1 MLNERAKLILSLIP
15 EIRSECIENG
25 SWFDDE
31 YLITEASKLA
41 DVLLIK
47 IVKDDLY
54 DWNPKDLQKGE
65 IETLKFYANK
75 SKFKEEVEGDN
86 TSYYTPLLEDYTP
99 LLEVRG
105 FVHSLHR
112 ATGEKYIDIDEYG
125 NETRRDEMENVNVIS
140 PEGKKYI
147 TDHPELF
154 GEEAA

>member
-65 IETLKFYANK
+65 IEALKFYENK
-75 SKFKEEVEGDN
+75 SKFKEKVEGYN
-86 TSYYTPLLEDYTP
+86 TRYYTPLLEA
-99 LLEVRG
+99 RG
-105 FVHSLHR
+105 FVYSVYR
-112 ATGEKYIDIDEYG
+112 ATGENYIDSDEYG
-125 NETRRDEMENVNVIS
+125 NETRRADMENVNVIS